1 MRAGMSLTFTGE
13 SYLDAD
19 DHVVAHGADVG
30 TFRRELAL
38 ARMAE
43 PLGFDSVWG
52 VEHHFSSYSMSP
64 EPLQFLSYMAG
75 QTSRI
80 GFGTMVTVAPWHNP
94 ARLAGAISMLDNLCG
109 GRFTLGLG
117 RGLGRTEFAGH
128 GVPMGESR
136 DRFVDTSSIVLRA
149 LEDGY
154 LESDGPY
161 HAIPR
166 SALRP
171 MPTRTFRGR
180 TYASAVSP
188 ESYDTMARL
197 GIGLMIIPQKPW
209 NMIIED
215 VRNYRALY
223 EQLNGEEAPE
233 PIVVAYVFCDEDAGR
248 AQEMGEHYIGDY
260 YSACVKHYE
269 LGGSHFA
276 QQGGYTYYQQNSARV
291 VSTDHAHARR
301 NYADLQVYGTPAQC
315 LERVA
320 HIKDTI
326 GCCELLSIFSY
337 SDLSFEEASRNV
349 RLWAGEVMP
358 SFQKLSPGAKPTLV
372 P

>member
-1 MRAGMSLTFTGE
+1 MTLTFTGDRFLE
-13 SYLDAD
+13 SD
-19 DHVVAHGADVG
+19 DHVVAHGADRA
-30 TFRRELAL
+30 TFARELAL

-43 PLGFDSVWG
+43 PLGFDSIWG

-80 GFGTMVTVAPWHNP
+80 GFGTMVTVAPWHQP
-94 ARLAGAISMLDNLCG
+94 ARLAGAISMLDNLCD

-128 GVPMGESR
+128 GIPMSESR
-136 DRFVDTSSIVLRA
+136 DRFVATTRTVLRA

-154 LESDGPY
+154 LESDGPF
-161 HAIPR
+161 HTIPR

-171 MPTRTFRGR
+171 VPTRTFRGR

-209 NMIIED
+209 DMIIED
-215 VRNYRALY
+215 VRAYRALY
-223 EQLNGEEAPE
+223 EELNGSEAPE
-233 PIVVAYVFCDEDAGR
+233 PIVVAYVFCDEDPGR
-248 AQEMGEHYIGDY
+248 AREMGERYIGDY

-276 QQGGYTYYQQNSARV
+276 EQQGYTYYQQNSRRV
-291 VSTDHAHARR
+291 ISTDHAQARR

-315 LERVA
+315 IERIA
-320 HIKDTI
+320 YMKETI
-326 GCCELLSIFSY
+326 GCSELLSIFSY
-337 SDLSFEEASRNV
+337 SDLSLDEATRNV
-349 RLWAGEVMP
+349 ELWAAEVLPAFASMTSRSEP
-358 SFQKLSPGAKPTLV
+358 RLV